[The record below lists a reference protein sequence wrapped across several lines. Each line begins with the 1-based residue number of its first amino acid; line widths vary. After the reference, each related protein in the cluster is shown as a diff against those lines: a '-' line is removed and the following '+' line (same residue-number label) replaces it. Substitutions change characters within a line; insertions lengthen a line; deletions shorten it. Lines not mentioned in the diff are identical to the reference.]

1 MDGREA
7 MALSSGSSPYYIHRG
22 GIGVSGSASHAGS
35 FHSPPAF
42 RSPSNPNLFVQSNS
56 RPGLSGSTFSIESS
70 NAHFGHGIHTSVP
83 SGVPVTEPV
92 KKKRGRPRKYA
103 PDGQVSL
110 GLSSMPVKPRPSS
123 VQDPMSPKRAKGRPP
138 GTGRKQQLALLG
150 EWMNNSAGIAFAPHV
165 IHIGVG
171 EDIVA
176 RVLSFSQQRSRAV
189 CVLSGTGTVS
199 SVTLRQPASTGP
211 SLTYEGH
218 FEILCLSGSYL
229 VAEDGNP
236 RNRTGGISASFS
248 SADGQVFG
256 GAIAM
261 LIAAGPVQVVVC
273 SFVYDGNKNKE
284 KQVGRPK
291 IEKSSASQPSDTL
304 HTPKSAVSTSA
315 PPAQSLTPTLMS
327 GWPGSRPVDLR
338 IPRMDFN
345 LTRG

>member
-150 EWMNNSAGIAFAPHV
+150 ERFF
-165 IHIGVG
+165 
-171 EDIVA
+171 D
-176 RVLSFSQQRSRAV
+176 FQ
-189 CVLSGTGTVS
+189 C
-199 SVTLRQPASTGP
+199 
-211 SLTYEGH
+211 
-218 FEILCLSGSYL
+218 ILVYL
-229 VAEDGNP
+229 V
-236 RNRTGGISASFS
+236 
-248 SADGQVFG
+248 
-256 GAIAM
+256 
-261 LIAAGPVQVVVC
+261 
-273 SFVYDGNKNKE
+273 
-284 KQVGRPK
+284 
-291 IEKSSASQPSDTL
+291 
-304 HTPKSAVSTSA
+304 
-315 PPAQSLTPTLMS
+315 
-327 GWPGSRPVDLR
+327 
-338 IPRMDFN
+338 
-345 LTRG
+345 